1 MPQNSASFCLF
12 LCNLSSILIFFKKRM
27 SFVLKY
33 VLTFFLVSNIH
44 TKFQNLLYFVSK
56 LKFKRLILCYSIYED
71 PFFFLT
77 AIYEQSCEAY
87 KHRGN
92 TSGFYYIDSD
102 GSGPLEPFL
111 LYCNMTGE
119 LINFHLIVKFA

>member
-1 MPQNSASFCLF
+1 
-12 LCNLSSILIFFKKRM
+12 M

-33 VLTFFLVSNIH
+33 VLPFLLVSNVHI
-44 TKFQNLLYFVSK
+44 KFRDLEYFVSK
-56 LKFKRLILCYSIYED
+56 LKLKRFILYYSIYDD
-71 PFFFLT
+71 PFFFT

-119 LINFHLIVKFA
+119 LINFHSVVKFLQML

>member
-1 MPQNSASFCLF
+1 
-12 LCNLSSILIFFKKRM
+12 M
-27 SFVLKY
+27 SFVLKH
-33 VLTFFLVSNIH
+33 VLPFLLVSNIH
-44 TKFQNLLYFVSK
+44 IKFQNLVYFVSK
-56 LKFKRLILCYSIYED
+56 LEFKRFILYYSINED
-71 PFFFLT
+71 PFFLPT
-77 AIYEQSCEAY
+77 AIYEQSCESY

>member
-1 MPQNSASFCLF
+1 
-12 LCNLSSILIFFKKRM
+12 M

-33 VLTFFLVSNIH
+33 ILLFLLVNNVCITFRDLE
-44 TKFQNLLYFVSK
+44 YFVSI
-56 LKFKRLILCYSIYED
+56 LKFKRFILNYSIHNG
-71 PFFFLT
+71 PFFFFLT

-92 TSGFYYIDSD
+92 TSGFYYVDSD

>member
-1 MPQNSASFCLF
+1 
-12 LCNLSSILIFFKKRM
+12 M

-33 VLTFFLVSNIH
+33 VLRFLLVSNVQ
-44 TKFQNLLYFVSK
+44 TKFQDLEYFVSK
-56 LKFKRLILCYSIYED
+56 LTFKELILYYFTYED
-71 PFFFLT
+71 TFAFFFLT

-87 KHRGN
+87 KHKGN
-92 TSGFYYIDSD
+92 TSGFYYIDAD

-119 LINFHLIVKFA
+119 LINFHFRVKFA

>member
-1 MPQNSASFCLF
+1 
-12 LCNLSSILIFFKKRM
+12 M
-27 SFVLKY
+27 SFVLKDM
-33 VLTFFLVSNIH
+33 LPFLLVSYVHI
-44 TKFQNLLYFVSK
+44 KFQDLEYFVFK
-56 LKFKRLILCYSIYED
+56 LKFKMLILYCFIYDD
-71 PFFFLT
+71 PYFFFT